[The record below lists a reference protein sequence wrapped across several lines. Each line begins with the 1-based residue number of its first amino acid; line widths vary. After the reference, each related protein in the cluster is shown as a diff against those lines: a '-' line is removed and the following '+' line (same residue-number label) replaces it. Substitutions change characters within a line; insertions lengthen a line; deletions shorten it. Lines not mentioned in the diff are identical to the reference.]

1 MALAEPLAGA
11 AAAPASSALAP
22 ARLLEKLAAVPGTH
36 VIVLYDGVCGLC
48 SRIVSFLLP
57 RDRQGRIHFAALQGP
72 VAAEILRRH
81 GQPPV
86 EGDPQ
91 SIILVQAPGTPGER
105 LFHRSGAALR
115 IARVLPGAWPALAA
129 LLAVPRLVRDWIY
142 DRVANNR
149 YRIFGRLEACT
160 LPSPENRA
168 RFLD

>member
-1 MALAEPLAGA
+1 MALAEPRDA
-11 AAAPASSALAP
+11 AVPVTPALQ
-22 ARLLEKLAAVPGTH
+22 KLAAVPASH

-57 RDRQGRIHFAALQGP
+57 RDRGRRIHFAALQGQ

-81 GQPPV
+81 GEPPV

-91 SIILVQAPGTPGER
+91 SIILVQQPGTPDER

-115 IARVLPGAWPALAA
+115 IARVLPGPWPALGA
-129 LLAVPRLVRDWIY
+129 LLAVPRLLRDWAY

-149 YRIFGRLEACT
+149 YRIFGRTDACT

>member
-1 MALAEPLAGA
+1 MASAEPRVDTAGLPA
-11 AAAPASSALAP
+11 AF
-22 ARLLEKLAAVPGTH
+22 ARLAAVPATD

-57 RDRQGRIHFAALQGP
+57 RDRAHRIHFAALQGP
-72 VAAEILRRH
+72 VAAELLRRN

-86 EGDPQ
+86 DGDPQ
-91 SIILVQAPGTPGER
+91 SIILVEAPGTADER
-105 LFHRSGAALR
+105 LSHRSDAALR
-115 IARVLPGAWPALAA
+115 LARALPGGWPVLAA
-129 LLAVPRLVRDWIY
+129 LLVVPRLVRDWVY

-149 YRIFGRLEACT
+149 YRIFGRLDACT

>member
-1 MALAEPLAGA
+1 MALAEPL
-11 AAAPASSALAP
+11 PETASPALA
-22 ARLLEKLAAVPGTH
+22 KLAGVPATH
-36 VIVLYDGVCGLC
+36 VIVLYDGICGLC
-48 SRIVSFLLP
+48 SRLVSFLLP
-57 RDRQGRIHFAALQGP
+57 RDRERRIHFAALQGA

-91 SIILVQAPGTPGER
+91 SIILVLAPGSPGER
-105 LFHRSGAALR
+105 LFHRSEAALR
-115 IARVLPGAWPALAA
+115 LAGVLPGAWPALRA
-129 LLAVPRLVRDWIY
+129 LLAVPRALRDWVY

>member
-1 MALAEPLAGA
+1 MALAEAQGVGSA
-11 AAAPASSALAP
+11 AAAAGTQ
-22 ARLLEKLAAVPGTH
+22 KLAGLPAGD

-57 RDRQGRIHFAALQGP
+57 RDRARRIHFAALQGAL
-72 VAAEILRRH
+72 AAGILGRH
-81 GQPPV
+81 GLPPV

-91 SIILVQAPGTPGER
+91 SIILVEAPGTPHER
-105 LFHRSGAALR
+105 LFHRSAAALR
-115 IARVLPGAWPALAA
+115 IARLLPGAWPALAA
-129 LLAVPRLVRDWIY
+129 FWVVPRLLRDWVY

-149 YRIFGRLEACT
+149 YRIFGRLDACT

>member
-1 MALAEPLAGA
+1 MASAEPKSGVEPSPALA
-11 AAAPASSALAP
+11 
-22 ARLLEKLAAVPGTH
+22 KLAAVPATD

-57 RDRQGRIHFAALQGP
+57 RDRARRIHFAALQGP

-81 GQPPV
+81 GEPPV
-86 EGDPQ
+86 DGDPQ
-91 SIILVQAPGTPGER
+91 SIILVQAPGTADER

-115 IARVLPGAWPALAA
+115 IARALPGAWPALAA
-129 LLAVPRLVRDWIY
+129 LLAVPRLVRDWVY

-149 YRIFGRLEACT
+149 YRIFGRLDACT
-160 LPSPENRA
+160 LPSPENRT